1 MDNINIFC
9 SYNAVSGLV
18 MGYLAFSSRVR
29 LEIDILLKLAIFFV
43 SVLAS
48 IHITTTFSDLFSY

>member
-1 MDNINIFC
+1 
-9 SYNAVSGLV
+9 